1 MTPMP
6 HPRWKG
12 VREPVQLKLPKPSKD
27 LLAKRAALAG
37 VSYSE
42 YVMAL
47 LNQEPVD
54 EEGHPVWV
62 RPMQDHEA
70 LPLAI

>member
-1 MTPMP
+1 MAPMP

-12 VREPVQLKLPKPSKD
+12 VREPVQLKLPKPAKD
-27 LLAKRAALAG
+27 LLATRAALAG

-54 EEGHPVWV
+54 AEGHPVWV
-62 RPMQDHEA
+62 RPMQDDEA